1 MSGEREFQQKF
12 TPQHINKFL
21 SEVWKEYYFYTS
33 RIIINI
39 IKHTKLVSI
48 QPPEEDYCLSAMIKC
63 INKNIKDIENMYKKK
78 SAHTP
83 IEYTIIYDKIDIIRS
98 TRELIRYVKI
108 HIVTYTCKSLNK
120 SLVDI
125 SQ

>member
-48 QPPEEDYCLSAMIKC
+48 QPPEEDYCLSAIMKC
-63 INKNIKDIENMYKKK
+63 INKISKILKTYIRINQHIHRLNI
-78 SAHTP
+78 P
-83 IEYTIIYDKIDIIRS
+83 
-98 TRELIRYVKI
+98 
-108 HIVTYTCKSLNK
+108 
-120 SLVDI
+120 
-125 SQ
+125 